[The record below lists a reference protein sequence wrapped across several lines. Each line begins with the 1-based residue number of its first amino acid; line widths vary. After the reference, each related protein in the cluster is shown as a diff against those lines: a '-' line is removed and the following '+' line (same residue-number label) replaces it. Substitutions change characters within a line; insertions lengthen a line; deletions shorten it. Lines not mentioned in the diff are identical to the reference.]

1 MLTLDV
7 LRGDESGIDEMS
19 VDTYLGM
26 AVDGTFDENSR
37 IAE

>member
-19 VDTYLGM
+19 VDTYAWQWM
-26 AVDGTFDENSR
+26 ALLMR